1 MSAPSHSMTVLKD
14 NETANAKLCPVRES
28 RKSRKNSPSCTP
40 RTRIS
45 RNFHLTIRRICGII
59 GKSNWGVLQL
69 SQRSFDRKCEETQ
82 RAPLGRGSRGRASR
96 PGRIMTAG
104 VFYRRVDSSLLCLSV
119 PAANAVGAALLPD
132 LPHFLSPPG
141 ATRFRYTAQ
150 RFFDPVGSAFG
161 GSDGPEGADGKGT
174 DGT

>member
-1 MSAPSHSMTVLKD
+1 
-14 NETANAKLCPVRES
+14 
-28 RKSRKNSPSCTP
+28 
-40 RTRIS
+40 
-45 RNFHLTIRRICGII
+45 
-59 GKSNWGVLQL
+59 
-69 SQRSFDRKCEETQ
+69 
-82 RAPLGRGSRGRASR
+82 
-96 PGRIMTAG
+96 MTAG
-104 VFYRRVDSSLLCLSV
+104 VFYRRVDFSHLCLSV

-150 RFFDPVGSAFG
+150 RFFDLDESAFG